1 MDQPVAHIDDIQ
13 SGRGKRVKVDGEEIV
28 LFKIDNTVCAVSNH
42 CPHQHF
48 QLLHEGEYRDGIVT
62 CPMHGW
68 AYDVRTGISTN
79 ASGRLKTFTVE
90 VKDGK
95 IFLPQKDDASQ

>member
-1 MDQPVAHIDDIQ
+1 MMHEACSASDVNDR
-13 SGRGKRVKVDGEEIV
+13 RGKRVTVAGEDLV
-28 LFKIDNTVCAVSNH
+28 LFFAEGKICAVANF

-48 QLLHEGEYRDGIVT
+48 RKLHEGMFDNGIVT

-79 ASGRLKTFTVE
+79 ASGRLRTFPATVMN
-90 VKDGK
+90 GK
-95 IFLPQKDDASQ
+95 IMVEME